1 MRESKPASV
10 SRSVVVSWES
20 RAGAEQEIMVSLDRY
35 HVGIVVGLQRV
46 LRPFEHILRDQQRRR
61 KHRPEIEL
69 SARLLICLSA
79 DVVITSLAGLRPNKE
94 VRISPAAGLAPLPN
108 RRDSVCAPRQM
119 IPA

>member
-46 LRPFEHILRDQQRRR
+46 LRPFE
-61 KHRPEIEL
+61 
-69 SARLLICLSA
+69 
-79 DVVITSLAGLRPNKE
+79 
-94 VRISPAAGLAPLPN
+94 
-108 RRDSVCAPRQM
+108 
-119 IPA
+119 